1 MSVLRKY
8 PQETQVKDCKDR
20 KKLRHR
26 ETETIN
32 PRYCDSKAF
41 FHRTKSHDIK
51 FPAEFR
57 PLCPLII
64 NFGACSIFIRLHFYQ
79 FMIVML
85 IRKKRKSKI
94 YAANQYI
101 YIYIYIYI
109 YKLKKQSCN
118 RKSLSLFYLCFFNVA
133 IEEKLR

>member
-41 FHRTKSHDIK
+41 FQRTKSHDIK

-79 FMIVML
+79 FMIVMR

-101 YIYIYIYI
+101 YIYIYIY
-109 YKLKKQSCN
+109 KLKKQSCN
-118 RKSLSLFYLCFFNVA
+118 RKSWSLFYLCFFNVA